1 MKETEVQVG
10 DWVYLY
16 APDEDGKEKQ
26 YIGKVCAFSNHGGLG
41 LDGDCDIE
49 YDVEYCD
56 AEYFDSTEPIPLT
69 LSLLSANDWI
79 LASGK
84 MVLKGKSIRLGWDIK
99 THKFYIGYGEL
110 PDPVEYVHQVQHILR
125 VCGME
130 EEANDF
136 VLE

>member
-1 MKETEVQVG
+1 M
-10 DWVYLY
+10 
-16 APDEDGKEKQ
+16 
-26 YIGKVCAFSNHGGLG
+26 
-41 LDGDCDIE
+41 
-49 YDVEYCD
+49 
-56 AEYFDSTEPIPLT
+56 
-69 LSLLSANDWI
+69 SANDWM

-130 EEANDF
+130 EEANKF
-136 VLE
+136 KIK